1 MPPITVRGIGIESKG
16 DHVIATF
23 TLSEP
28 PSQAWIAFFRERAN
42 GSLLNIQ
49 AATVRRNRLAIDLLD
64 QEDLER
70 LVRSVEAIVE
80 GSNYD
85 VQFQLPSR

>member
-1 MPPITVRGIGIESKG
+1 MSPITLRGVGVEAKG
-16 DHVIATF
+16 DHLLATF
-23 TLSEP
+23 TLSET
-28 PSQAWIAFFRERAN
+28 PSQAWMEFFRERAN

-49 AATVRRNRLAIDLLD
+49 EATVRRNRLAIDLLD
-64 QEDLER
+64 QKDLES
-70 LVRSVEAIVE
+70 LIRSVEAIVE